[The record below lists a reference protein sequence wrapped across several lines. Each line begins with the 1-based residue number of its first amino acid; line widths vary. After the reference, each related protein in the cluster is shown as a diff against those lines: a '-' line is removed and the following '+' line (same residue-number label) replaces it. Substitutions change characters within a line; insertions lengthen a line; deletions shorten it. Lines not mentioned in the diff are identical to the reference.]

1 MPSAANKRTTR
12 RDILINRIKFKE
24 YYFMGMA
31 GCRRS
36 TGFKGQPLVGND
48 ACVNPN
54 LVLILLTSL
63 LAGNESKS
71 IEHTANLGFLLV
83 STVGRLKAHLLFPAV
98 RDQLRGASLFVEI
111 KAARL
116 GRRTVGDLYEEAAR
130 SGVPRPITAISASTR
145 TRMASRPSLRVDLF
159 LRHMPGHRHARN
171 HPDVTSPLR
180 RPASPVNV

>member
-116 GRRTVGDLYEEAAR
+116 GRRTVGACMKRLRGQGCLDLSLLSRLAR
-130 SGVPRPITAISASTR
+130 AREWQA
-145 TRMASRPSLRVDLF
+145 D
-159 LRHMPGHRHARN
+159 RH
-171 HPDVTSPLR
+171 SEWIFF
-180 RPASPVNV
+180 